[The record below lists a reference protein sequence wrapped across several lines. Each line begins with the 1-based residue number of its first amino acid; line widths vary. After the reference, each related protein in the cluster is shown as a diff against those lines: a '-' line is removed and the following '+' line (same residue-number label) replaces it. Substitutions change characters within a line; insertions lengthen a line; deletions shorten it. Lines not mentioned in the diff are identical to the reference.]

1 MRKDI
6 GFGPEKIK
14 RWKGMG
20 RAALALIGVGLV
32 AAATLLQMVIDWYQ
46 SEAMGV
52 PMPNTLKL
60 LVLGAGALT
69 ILALIISIVVRA
81 RG

>member
-1 MRKDI
+1 MKRATGYGLKR
-6 GFGPEKIK
+6 K
-14 RWKGMG
+14 RWVRMG

-32 AAATLLQMVIDWYQ
+32 AAATLLQMIIDWYQ

-69 ILALIISIVVRA
+69 IIALIISVYSR
-81 RG
+81 R

>member
-32 AAATLLQMVIDWYQ
+32 AAATLLQMIIDWYQ
-46 SEAMGV
+46 SEAVGV
-52 PMPNTLKL
+52 PYPGWLKL

-69 ILALIISIVVRA
+69 IIALIISVYSR
-81 RG
+81 R